1 MDPSGQAFIDYA
13 LPDWASLDKAI
24 TTMALGEEGGSELVG
39 WQDGSQEF
47 PTHDGSGSAPA
58 DPAWTV
64 TTLAIGEEAGDA
76 GVPADPITGANLT
89 GEPLQ
94 PVDGFAPT
102 EPPVD
107 ITEPTIIDCTGAFFP
122 GCFLPVPPLTVD
134 PIEPTE
140 PSDVFVEPLFSLPN
154 LAITQVTAASVATA
168 GDQFNVSWTYS
179 SSGITSLPFA
189 ASLCVVT
196 YSQNDVY
203 GDEDDAYIT
212 TLYGGFDWSNP
223 SSSDPVTSSQF
234 IYIPAA
240 YAGVGNLFFRQ
251 DGFNY
256 LEESNE
262 ADNIVM
268 HGIEVV
274 LPNLSLDAAVAP
286 AQVVSGQQV
295 EMSWTVTNHGDL
307 ALAGS
312 SYQNTVVFSSND
324 VYGDEDDVRIFIDYS
339 PSWSLDAIQPGE
351 SRTHTQSF
359 SIASS
364 LSGDGYL
371 FFSADGLNALPETIE
386 SDNVL
391 MQAFSILQPDLAIA
405 DVVAPATASSG
416 DQIQLSWSVVNQSDV
431 AVHAAN
437 NFDSVIF
444 SVNDIYGDEDDFF
457 LDESLSFNPIDLA
470 AFGTQ
475 TFSHSLH
482 LPSGYV
488 GDGYLFFKLDSGEL
502 INETNETNN
511 LYSQQISILNKNV
524 AITSVSTVN
533 TPDSGSHF
541 NLSLEIRNDGESAVN
556 TFNPDQ
562 IVFSPNAIFG
572 DEDDSHLFSHG
583 QVPYYSNDKKFAY
596 DVSDYQVFSRCGTV
610 VPPPQAEPLNL
621 QPGESTNISLSV
633 YIPSYLFG
641 AGYLFV
647 KSSLE
652 AVSSVPIEITPQP
665 ADVYTLDPI
674 PSYWLRSTLM
684 TTSTSVMVSAS
695 TYQLASLMD
704 PTILIPEV
712 TLSGD
717 QVVASD
723 SQPLMPLGLAPQP
736 ASDLEM
742 QPSIAPSP
750 SPSLSGDAQ
759 SSQLGLPEQSTTV
772 SDQPTASFST
782 VTAPKPPTGFAVE
795 RVIPIMGLP
804 IMGLPIM
811 DPVLTSKLTNDYQE
825 VLPQAESSASTVS
838 VSSSSLLLQ
847 RTGVAPIANVDI
859 SLVYVVEKDPLSG
872 LQLGKLATFS

>member
-24 TTMALGEEGGSELVG
+24 TTMALGEEGASELLG
-39 WQDGSQEF
+39 WQDGSQKF
-47 PTHDGSGSAPA
+47 PTHDGGYASAPTEP
-58 DPAWTV
+58 DWTV

-76 GVPADPITGANLT
+76 GVPADPITGGNLT
-89 GEPLQ
+89 GEPLH

-102 EPPVD
+102 EPPLD
-107 ITEPTIIDCTGAFFP
+107 ITEPKIIDCTGAFFP
-122 GCFLPVPPLTVD
+122 GCFLPVPPLTGE

-223 SSSDPVTSSQF
+223 SSSDPVTSSQS

-268 HGIEVV
+268 LGIEVV

-307 ALAGS
+307 ALGGS

-324 VYGDEDDVRIFIDYS
+324 IYGDEDDLLIFIDYS
-339 PSWSLDAIQPGE
+339 PSWNSDAIQPGE
-351 SRTHTQSF
+351 SRTYNQSF
-359 SIASS
+359 SIAST

-371 FFSADGLNALPETIE
+371 FFSADGLHTLFETIE

-431 AVHAAN
+431 VGHIAN
-437 NFDSVIF
+437 NFDSIIF
-444 SVNDIYGDEDDFF
+444 SVNDIYGDDDDFF
-457 LDESLSFNPIDLA
+457 LPDSLSFNPIDLA

-475 TFSHSLH
+475 TFNHSLR
-482 LPSGYV
+482 LPSDYV

-511 LYSQQISILNKNV
+511 LYSQQISILNKNI
-524 AITSVSTVN
+524 AITSISTVN
-533 TPDSGSHF
+533 TADSGSYF
-541 NLSLEIRNDGESAVN
+541 NLNLEIRNDGESAVN

-562 IVFSPNAIFG
+562 IVFSPNAILG

-583 QVPYYSNDKKFAY
+583 YAPYFPYHKMSAYVVPDA
-596 DVSDYQVFSRCGTV
+596 QVFSRCGTV
-610 VPPPQAEPLNL
+610 ILPPQAEPLNL
-621 QPGESTNISLSV
+621 QPGESTNISFSV

-647 KSSLE
+647 KSSPE

-674 PSYWLRSTLM
+674 PTYWLRSTLM
-684 TTSTSVMVSAS
+684 TTSTSVMVNAS
-695 TYQLASLMD
+695 IPQHATLMN
-704 PTILIPEV
+704 PTIVIPEGL
-712 TLSGD
+712 LSGD

-723 SQPLMPLGLAPQP
+723 SQPIIPLDLAPLP
-736 ASDLEM
+736 ASDREM
-742 QPSIAPSP
+742 QPSLAPSL
-750 SPSLSGDAQ
+750 SPSLSADAQ
-759 SSQLGLPEQSTTV
+759 SSQLGLPEESTTV

-795 RVIPIMGLP
+795 SIIPIMGLS
-804 IMGLPIM
+804 IM
-811 DPVLTSKLTNDYQE
+811 DAVLTSKPTNDYQE
-825 VLPQAESSASTVS
+825 VLPQVESSASTVP
-838 VSSSSLLLQ
+838 VGSSSLLLQ

-859 SLVYVVEKDPLSG
+859 SLDYVFVKDPLSG
-872 LQLGKLATFS
+872 LKLGKLATFA

>member
-13 LPDWASLDKAI
+13 LPDWVSLDKAI
-24 TTMALGEEGGSELVG
+24 ITMALGEDGASELLG
-39 WQDGSQEF
+39 WQDGSQKF
-47 PTHDGSGSAPA
+47 STHDVGCGSAPTEP
-58 DPAWTV
+58 DWTV

-76 GVPADPITGANLT
+76 GLLADPITGSYLT

-102 EPPVD
+102 EPPLD
-107 ITEPTIIDCTGAFFP
+107 ITEPTIIDCTGGFIP
-122 GCFLPVPPLTVD
+122 GCFLPVHPLTG
-134 PIEPTE
+134 EPTE
-140 PSDVFVEPLFSLPN
+140 LPDASVDPVFSLPN

-179 SSGITSLPFA
+179 SSGNTSLPFA

-223 SSSDPVTSSQF
+223 ASVDLVTSSQS

-286 AQVVSGQQV
+286 SQVVSGQQV

-312 SYQNTVVFSSND
+312 SYQNTVVFSNND

-339 PSWSLDAIQPGE
+339 PSWSSDAIQPGE
-351 SRTHTQSF
+351 SRSYTQSF

-364 LSGDGYL
+364 LSGEGYL
-371 FFSADGLNALPETIE
+371 FFSADGFNTLPETIE

-437 NFDSVIF
+437 NFDSIFF
-444 SVNDIYGDEDDFF
+444 SVNDIYGDDDDVF
-457 LDESLSFNPIDLA
+457 LADSLSFNPIDLA

-475 TFSHSLH
+475 AFSHSLH
-482 LPSGYV
+482 LPSDYV
-488 GDGYLFFKLDSGEL
+488 GDGYLLFKLDSGKL

-511 LYSQQISILNKNV
+511 LYSQQISILKKNV
-524 AITSVSTVN
+524 AITSISAAN
-533 TPDSGSHF
+533 TADSGSYF

-562 IVFSPNAIFG
+562 IVFSPNAILG
-572 DEDDSHLFSHG
+572 DEDDSYLFSHG
-583 QVPYYSNDKKFAY
+583 HAPYFPYSKVSSCV
-596 DVSDYQVFSRCGTV
+596 VSDAQTFSRCGTV

-621 QPGESTNISLSV
+621 QPGESTNISFPV

-647 KSSLE
+647 KSSPE

-684 TTSTSVMVSAS
+684 TTSTSVMVNAS
-695 TYQLASLMD
+695 IPQQVTLMD

-712 TLSGD
+712 LLSGN

-723 SQPLMPLGLAPQP
+723 SQPVLLLGLAPQP
-736 ASDLEM
+736 ASDVEM
-742 QPSIAPSP
+742 QPSIAPSL

-759 SSQLGLPEQSTTV
+759 FSQLGLPEQSTTV

-782 VTAPKPPTGFAVE
+782 VTAPKPPTGFAVASI
-795 RVIPIMGLP
+795 IPIMGLS
-804 IMGLPIM
+804 IK
-811 DPVLTSKLTNDYQE
+811 DAVLTSKPTNDYQE
-825 VLPQAESSASTVS
+825 VLPQVESSASTVS

-847 RTGVAPIANVDI
+847 RSGVAPIANVDI
-859 SLVYVVEKDPLSG
+859 SLDYVVVNDLLSG
-872 LQLGKLATFS
+872 LKL

>member
-1 MDPSGQAFIDYA
+1 MTMDPSSQAFIDYA

-24 TTMALGEEGGSELVG
+24 TSMALGEEGASELLG

-47 PTHDGSGSAPA
+47 PTHDGGYGSAPTEP
-58 DPAWTV
+58 DWTV

-76 GVPADPITGANLT
+76 GLLADPITGSDLI
-89 GEPLQ
+89 GEPFP

-102 EPPVD
+102 ESTLVS
-107 ITEPTIIDCTGAFFP
+107 IEPTIIDCTGGLFP
-122 GCFLPVPPLTVD
+122 GCFLPVFPQTG
-134 PIEPTE
+134 EPTE
-140 PSDVFVEPLFSLPN
+140 PPDAFVEPVFSLPN
-154 LAITQVTAASVATA
+154 LAITQVKAASVASA
-168 GDQFNVSWTYS
+168 GDQFIVSWTYS

-196 YSQNDVY
+196 YSQNDIY

-223 SSSDPVTSSQF
+223 ASVDPVTSSQS

-256 LEESNE
+256 LEEFDE

-286 AQVVSGQQV
+286 SQVVSGQQV
-295 EMSWTVTNHGDL
+295 ETSWKVTNHGDL
-307 ALAGS
+307 ALGGS

-324 VYGDEDDVRIFIDYS
+324 IYGDEDDVLIFIDYS
-339 PSWSLDAIQPGE
+339 PSWNSDAIQPGE
-351 SRTHTQSF
+351 SRTYTQSF
-359 SIASS
+359 SIAST

-371 FFSADGLNALPETIE
+371 FFSADGFNTLPETIE

-405 DVVAPATASSG
+405 DVVAPATVSSG

-431 AVHAAN
+431 VGHVAN
-437 NFDSVIF
+437 NFDSIIF
-444 SVNDIYGDEDDFF
+444 SVNDIYGDDDDFF
-457 LDESLSFNPIDLA
+457 LADSLSFKPIDLT

-482 LPSGYV
+482 LPNDYV

-524 AITSVSTVN
+524 TITSISTVN
-533 TPDSGSHF
+533 TADSGSCF

-562 IVFSPNAIFG
+562 IVFSPNAILG
-572 DEDDSHLFSHG
+572 DEDDSLLFSHG
-583 QVPYYSNDKKFAY
+583 YAPYFPYHKISAYVVPDA
-596 DVSDYQVFSRCGTV
+596 QVFSRCGTV
-610 VPPPQAEPLNL
+610 ILPPQAESLNL
-621 QPGESTNISLSV
+621 QPGESTNISFSV

-647 KSSLE
+647 KSSPE
-652 AVSSVPIEITPQP
+652 AVNSVPIEITPQP
-665 ADVYTLDPI
+665 AEVYTLDPI

-684 TTSTSVMVSAS
+684 TTSTSVMVNAS
-695 TYQLASLMD
+695 IPQQATLMN
-704 PTILIPEV
+704 PTILIPEGL
-712 TLSGD
+712 LSGD
-717 QVVASD
+717 QVFAQVFAYD
-723 SQPLMPLGLAPQP
+723 SQPIMPLGLAPQP

-742 QPSIAPSP
+742 QPSIAPSL

-759 SSQLGLPEQSTTV
+759 SSQRGLPEQSTTV

-782 VTAPKPPTGFAVE
+782 ATASKPPTGYAVE
-795 RVIPIMGLP
+795 SIIPIME
-804 IMGLPIM
+804 LPIM
-811 DPVLTSKLTNDYQE
+811 DAVLTSMPTNVYQN
-825 VLPQAESSASTVS
+825 VLPQVESSASTVS

-859 SLVYVVEKDPLSG
+859 FLDYVVVKDPLSG
-872 LQLGKLATFS
+872 LILGKRATFA

>member
-1 MDPSGQAFIDYA
+1 M
-13 LPDWASLDKAI
+13 
-24 TTMALGEEGGSELVG
+24 
-39 WQDGSQEF
+39 QE
-47 PTHDGSGSAPA
+47 
-58 DPAWTV
+58 
-64 TTLAIGEEAGDA
+64 
-76 GVPADPITGANLT
+76 
-89 GEPLQ
+89 
-94 PVDGFAPT
+94 
-102 EPPVD
+102 
-107 ITEPTIIDCTGAFFP
+107 
-122 GCFLPVPPLTVD
+122 
-134 PIEPTE
+134 
-140 PSDVFVEPLFSLPN
+140 
-154 LAITQVTAASVATA
+154 
-168 GDQFNVSWTYS
+168 
-179 SSGITSLPFA
+179 
-189 ASLCVVT
+189 
-196 YSQNDVY
+196 
-203 GDEDDAYIT
+203 
-212 TLYGGFDWSNP
+212 
-223 SSSDPVTSSQF
+223 
-234 IYIPAA
+234 
-240 YAGVGNLFFRQ
+240 
-251 DGFNY
+251 
-256 LEESNE
+256 
-262 ADNIVM
+262 
-268 HGIEVV
+268 
-274 LPNLSLDAAVAP
+274 
-286 AQVVSGQQV
+286 
-295 EMSWTVTNHGDL
+295 
-307 ALAGS
+307 
-312 SYQNTVVFSSND
+312 
-324 VYGDEDDVRIFIDYS
+324 
-339 PSWSLDAIQPGE
+339 
-351 SRTHTQSF
+351 
-359 SIASS
+359 
-364 LSGDGYL
+364 
-371 FFSADGLNALPETIE
+371 
-386 SDNVL
+386 
-391 MQAFSILQPDLAIA
+391 FSILQPDLAIA
-405 DVVAPATASSG
+405 DIVAPATASSG

-444 SVNDIYGDEDDFF
+444 SVNNIYGDEDDLF
-457 LDESLSFNPIDLA
+457 LADSLSFNPIDLA

-533 TPDSGSHF
+533 TPDSGSYF

-583 QVPYYSNDKKFAY
+583 HAPYYSNDKKFAY
-596 DVSDYQVFSRCGTV
+596 DVSDYQVFTRCGTV
-610 VPPPQAEPLNL
+610 MPPPKAEPLNL

-674 PSYWLRSTLM
+674 PSYWLRSNLM

-795 RVIPIMGLP
+795 RMIPIMGLP

-811 DPVLTSKLTNDYQE
+811 DAVLTSKLTNDYQE
-825 VLPQAESSASTVS
+825 VLPQVESSASTVS

-872 LQLGKLATFS
+872 LQLGQLATFA

>member
-24 TTMALGEEGGSELVG
+24 TTMALGEEGASELVG
-39 WQDGSQEF
+39 WQYGSQEF

-76 GVPADPITGANLT
+76 GVPADPITGGNLT

-102 EPPVD
+102 EPPLD
-107 ITEPTIIDCTGAFFP
+107 ITEPTIIDCTGGFIP
-122 GCFLPVPPLTVD
+122 GCFLPVHPLTG
-134 PIEPTE
+134 EPTE
-140 PSDVFVEPLFSLPN
+140 QPDASVDPVFSLPN

-179 SSGITSLPFA
+179 SSSNTSLPFA

-196 YSQNDVY
+196 YSQNDVF

-223 SSSDPVTSSQF
+223 ASVDPVTSSQS

-240 YAGVGNLFFRQ
+240 YAGVGNLFFSQ

-268 HGIEVV
+268 HGIEVL

-286 AQVVSGQQV
+286 SQVVSGQQV

-312 SYQNTVVFSSND
+312 SYQNTVICSNND
-324 VYGDEDDVRIFIDYS
+324 VYGDEDDVLVFIDYS
-339 PSWSLDAIQPGE
+339 PSWSSDAIQPGE
-351 SRTHTQSF
+351 SRTYTHSF

-371 FFSADGLNALPETIE
+371 FFSADGFNALPETIE
-386 SDNVL
+386 TDNVL
-391 MQAFSILQPDLAIA
+391 MQAFSILRPDLAIA

-431 AVHAAN
+431 AVHAAH
-437 NFDSVIF
+437 NFDSIIF
-444 SVNDIYGDEDDFF
+444 SVNDIYGDDDDFF
-457 LDESLSFNPIDLA
+457 LANTLSFNPIDLA

-482 LPSGYV
+482 LPSDYV

-511 LYSQQISILNKNV
+511 LYSQQLSILKKNI
-524 AITSVSTVN
+524 AITSISVANSA
-533 TPDSGSHF
+533 DSGSYF
-541 NLSLEIRNDGESAVN
+541 DLNLVIRNDGESAVN

-562 IVFSPNAIFG
+562 IVFSPNTLLG
-572 DEDDSHLFSHG
+572 DEDDSYLFSDG
-583 QVPYYSNDKKFAY
+583 YAPYHPYSKVSSY
-596 DVSDYQVFSRCGTV
+596 VVSDAQVFSRCGTV
-610 VPPPQAEPLNL
+610 MPPPQAEPLNL

-647 KSSLE
+647 KSSIE
-652 AVSSVPIEITPQP
+652 SVSSVPIEITPQP

-674 PSYWLRSTLM
+674 LSYWLRSTLM
-684 TTSTSVMVSAS
+684 TPSTSVMVSAS

-704 PTILIPEV
+704 LTILIPEV

-723 SQPLMPLGLAPQP
+723 SQPILPLVLAPLT
-736 ASDLEM
+736 ASDREM
-742 QPSIAPSP
+742 QPSLAPSL

-759 SSQLGLPEQSTTV
+759 SSQLVLPEVSTTV

-782 VTAPKPPTGFAVE
+782 VTAPKPSTGFAVE
-795 RVIPIMGLP
+795 SIISIMGFSIMVP
-804 IMGLPIM
+804 I
-811 DPVLTSKLTNDYQE
+811 SKSKPTNDYQE
-825 VLPQAESSASTVS
+825 VLPQVESSASTVS
-838 VSSSSLLLQ
+838 VGSSSLLLQ
-847 RTGVAPIANVDI
+847 RTGVAPISDVDI
-859 SLVYVVEKDPLSG
+859 SLDYVVVKNPLSA
-872 LQLGKLATFS
+872 LKLGKLATFS